1 VSDNFGVGLGDELVA
16 LIFELALQLDVILD
30 DSVVDDDDI
39 SRAVAMRVGVFFGW
53 AAMGGPARMADAV
66 DAVDGI
72 GADGFFKVAELA
84 RGATDRK
91 LAAAVEASRS
101 RLLQTPQAVESD
113 PMYPTMPFR

>member
-1 VSDNFGVGLGDELVA
+1 MLLKSCLLEDEIV
-16 LIFELALQLDVILD
+16 FD
-30 DSVVDDDDI
+30 DAVVHDDDVAG
-39 SRAVAMRVGVFFGW
+39 AVAMRVGIFLGGTAV
-53 AAMGGPARMADAV
+53 GGPARMADAV
-66 DAVDGI
+66 DAVGGI